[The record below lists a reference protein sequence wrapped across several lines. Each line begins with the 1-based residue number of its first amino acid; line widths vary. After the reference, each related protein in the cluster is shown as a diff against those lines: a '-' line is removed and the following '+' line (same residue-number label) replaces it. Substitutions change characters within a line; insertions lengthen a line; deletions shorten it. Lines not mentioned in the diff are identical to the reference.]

1 MLECLIFVLIR
12 EKDQE
17 EEQYD
22 DDATGGKTMVQRCTE
37 HITLS

>member
-1 MLECLIFVLIR
+1 MSNICINKGKGSR
-12 EKDQE
+12 RE